1 MRAFNVHSDEL
12 EHQSD
17 QPGYRWRGVR
27 GIGEQLGGKRIGAS
41 LFELDD
47 GELTFPYHHHHGIEE
62 WLLVLAGTP
71 TARTPDGEQPLA
83 EGDLVC
89 FPSGSAG
96 THSVRGPGR
105 VLMFSADSTPSISVY
120 PDSGKVGTRP
130 SDPADRLDF
139 RRSDAV
145 DY

>member
-89 FPSGSAG
+89 FHPGPPARTASADQG
-96 THSVRGPGR
+96 GFDVLRRQHPVDQCLPGLRKGRHPPERPGR
-105 VLMFSADSTPSISVY
+105 P
-120 PDSGKVGTRP
+120 TRFP
-130 SDPADRLDF
+130 TQ
-139 RRSDAV
+139 RRR
-145 DY
+145 